1 VEEAPAPA
9 RSVVLRDGSLGVIR
23 ELAAGDRDALLTLH
37 ESLSPRTLYLRFF
50 SASKLSAGRYVTRLV
65 RPGTGDHGA
74 VVMEVQ
80 GRLVGVAAYECVEE
94 DLTPVAAQGLAE
106 IAFVVADDQHGRG
119 IGTLLMEHV
128 AALARRRGLSQF
140 VAETLPDNAA
150 MLDVF
155 KEAGYAVTFRR
166 SLDTVQ
172 VSIDLTPGPN
182 VLTAMDQRDRAATCA
197 NLMALLRPR
206 SVAIA
211 GASASPRTVGGAV
224 LRNMLLAGFAGDI
237 YPIPAVSGS
246 GSRARTIQ
254 GLRAFPRLGAVPG
267 PVDLLVVAAP
277 AKDTVGLV
285 AACRS
290 AHVKAM
296 VVLSPGFSD
305 IGAEGAALEA
315 ELLAGARDAGIRIVG
330 PNCLGVTSTAPGV
343 SLAAT
348 YAPNLPLP
356 GRVGVLTQSG
366 GLGIAL
372 LEHTR
377 RAGIGLSSFVSV
389 GNKADISGNDL
400 LSWWDDDPATDIAVL
415 YLESFG
421 NPRKFARL
429 ARHVAAHKPVVA
441 IKAGRTAVGAR
452 AARTRTAAAAAPA
465 RSVAALFRQAG
476 VINVDHVGE
485 LVDVV
490 TLLSTQPL
498 PAGPRIAI
506 IGNTGGPGILAAD
519 AAAEFGLAI
528 PALSA
533 ATQAGLRA
541 VLPAGAFVAN
551 PVDTLSGPTGAQ
563 FCQAVSLV
571 LDDAAVDSV
580 LAILTPTP
588 LTPLTDLTQGLCAAA
603 ASSNKPV
610 LFTEIGS
617 EAVTG
622 VLAGAGSEAVTGV
635 LAGAGNRDIP
645 TYAFPETAIRAVS
658 RACEYRAFR
667 DRPTGSVPVFADIR
681 ATDADAIL
689 GDALAIA
696 PNGGWLDPHHVE
708 TLLAAYGVACQP
720 SRLVH
725 SARAAGKAAVE
736 IGFPVALKAVGP
748 GLVRKSDFGGVRLA
762 LRSEGAVKRAFSA
775 MQKTVGS
782 RMTGA
787 MIQPMAPG
795 GVETL
800 VGVTAD
806 PSFGPLVTFGLGGLW
821 ADLLGDQAFRLVP
834 LTDVDARELL
844 AAVRMAPLLDG
855 YRGSPACDVAA
866 LTDLLLRIGQLA
878 DNHPE
883 LIELKLNPVVA
894 LPQGFAVLDAKVR
907 IGPAEPERDVYS
919 RQLR

>member
-1 VEEAPAPA
+1 MTALVAEVAPPRA
-9 RSVVLRDGSLGVIR
+9 VVLRDGSLGVIR
-23 ELAAGDRDALLTLH
+23 ELVAEDRDALLVLH

-94 DLTPVAAQGLAE
+94 DLTPVAAEGLAE
-106 IAFVVADDQHGRG
+106 AAFVVADDQHGRG
-119 IGTLLMEHV
+119 IGTLLMEHL
-128 AALARRRGLSQF
+128 AALARRRSIHQF

-182 VLTAMDQRDRAATCA
+182 VLTALDQRERAATCA
-197 NLMALLRPR
+197 NLMPLLRPR

-211 GASASPRTVGGAV
+211 GASSRPRSVGGAV
-224 LRNMLLAGFAGDI
+224 LNNLLLAEFGGEI
-237 YPIPAVSGS
+237 YPIVPAGA
-246 GSRARTIQ
+246 GARARTMR
-254 GLRAFPRLGAVPG
+254 GLATYSRLADVPG
-267 PVDLLVVAAP
+267 PVDLLVLAVP
-277 AKDTVGLV
+277 AKESLAVVDDCL
-285 AACRS
+285 AAQ
-290 AHVKAM
+290 VKAM
-296 VVLSPGFSD
+296 VVLSSGFSD
-305 IGAEGAALEA
+305 AGPEGAALEA
-315 ELLAGARDAGIRIVG
+315 ELLATARHAGVRVVG

-343 SLAAT
+343 HLAAT
-348 YAPNLPLP
+348 YAPHLPLP

-389 GNKADISGNDL
+389 GNKADVSGNDL

-452 AARTRTAAAAAPA
+452 AARSRTAAAAEPT

-498 PAGPRIAI
+498 PAGPGIAI
-506 IGNTGGPGILAAD
+506 VGNTGGPGILAAD

-528 PALSA
+528 PMLSEQV
-533 ATQAGLRA
+533 QARLRE
-541 VLPAGAFVAN
+541 VLAAGAAVAN
-551 PVDTLSGPTGAQ
+551 PVDTHTTATGEQ
-563 FCQAVSLV
+563 FREAIAAVLR
-571 LDDAAVDSV
+571 DPAVDSL
-580 LAILTPTP
+580 LAIITPTP
-588 LTPLTDLTQGLCAAA
+588 HTSRAELTQALCDAAETTT
-603 ASSNKPV
+603 KPV
-610 LFTEIGS
+610 LVTEVGS
-617 EAVTG
+617 DAISG
-622 VLAGAGSEAVTGV
+622 VLAGGSRG
-635 LAGAGNRDIP
+635 IP
-645 TYAFPETAIRAVS
+645 AYAFPETAIRAVS
-658 RACEYRAFR
+658 RACEYRSFR
-667 DRPTGSVPVFADIR
+667 DRPTGSVPEFPDLR
-681 ATDADAIL
+681 PADAAAVIS
-689 GDALAIA
+689 DALLES
-696 PNGGWLDPHHVE
+696 PEGGWLDPAEVE
-708 TLLAAYGVACQP
+708 GLLAAYGVQCLP
-720 SRLVH
+720 SRLVT
-725 SARAAGKAAVE
+725 SARAAGKAALE
-736 IGFPVALKAVGP
+736 LGMPVALKAVGP
-748 GLVRKSDFGGVRLA
+748 ELVRKSDIGGVRLG
-762 LRSEGAVKRAFSA
+762 LRSEGAVRKAFSV
-775 MQKTVGS
+775 MQEAVGKQ
-782 RMTGA
+782 MYGA
-787 MIQPMAPG
+787 LIQPMAPA

-821 ADLLGDQAFRLVP
+821 SDLMADQAFRLVP
-834 LTDVDARELL
+834 LTDVDAQELISS
-844 AAVRMAPLLDG
+844 VRMAPLLDG
-855 YRGSPACDVAA
+855 YRGSPPCDVDA
-866 LTDLLLRIGQLA
+866 LVQLLLRVGKLA

-883 LIELKLNPVVA
+883 LVALTLNPVVA
-894 LPQGFAVLDAKVR
+894 LPRGLAVLDAKAR
-907 IGPAEPERDVYS
+907 IAPREAERDVYS